1 MHEASLHHYMH
12 EASLKS
18 IQSLNVLIIG
28 HPCLSLWYS
37 LHEAS
42 SHIPSIQSLNDL
54 IIDHPCLSLSYSL
67 HVALLHIASSLPVI
81 ECSDHR
87 SSMLVTVIQP
97 ACGIVTYTIKSPV
110 IGSLDHRWSVLVTVV
125 PVPMISMFA
134 RIQTGRKAANQS
146 CVCPGNTSP
155 SSYGSMHTRMV
166 MLCQGKLIFDSQ
178 LFFQS
183 KCVQRLPAC
192 NICVMQI
199 LCTQMA
205 NAAELLLESLS
216 YACHL
221 CAKAMLIFSVFQFKQ
236 M

>member
-1 MHEASLHHYMH
+1 
-12 EASLKS
+12 
-18 IQSLNVLIIG
+18 
-28 HPCLSLWYS
+28 
-37 LHEAS
+37 
-42 SHIPSIQSLNDL
+42 
-54 IIDHPCLSLSYSL
+54 
-67 HVALLHIASSLPVI
+67 
-81 ECSDHR
+81 
-87 SSMLVTVIQP
+87 
-97 ACGIVTYTIKSPV
+97 
-110 IGSLDHRWSVLVTVV
+110 
-125 PVPMISMFA
+125 
-134 RIQTGRKAANQS
+134 
-146 CVCPGNTSP
+146 
-155 SSYGSMHTRMV
+155 MV